1 VKWNRTFLALVCCAG
16 QAWGGAPGTRP
27 DASHPS
33 QLVRDLRATR
43 KGSKVALT
51 WSQPEAAMG
60 CLTVKVCRNISAAG
74 STSGSIP
81 TCGQTVGEIGS
92 QKPAGAVVSVARG
105 KKNTIRFT
113 DILPEDAEVLD
124 PLQSAVYHI
133 ELRDGRGRSAGFSN
147 PVSVP
152 TAPTLPAAGLH
163 SQLDVHGVYLIWEND
178 LQTQIPSLQFDYR
191 IFRRERGSS
200 KELSI
205 PYLRALV
212 HTREGERWS
221 GVDTSIE
228 WGKSYSYWVRPVTR
242 VYSMSGQILAEVEGE
257 DSPAVEV
264 TAHSVFPPAVP
275 ERLLVLASEIPS
287 KKFVDLTWAPN
298 SEKDLE
304 SYNVYRREA
313 GGVAA
318 RIQVVRRT
326 MLSFQ
331 DMDVVPGHTYFY
343 SVSAVDAKGN
353 ESPKSSEVSASVR

>member
-1 VKWNRTFLALVCCAG
+1 MKWNKTFLAIACCAG
-16 QAWGGAPGTRP
+16 QAFGGAPGTRS
-27 DASHPS
+27 AATHPS
-33 QLVRDLRATR
+33 QMVRDLRATR
-43 KGSKVALT
+43 KGSKVVLT
-51 WSQPEAAMG
+51 WSQPEPAMSRLAA
-60 CLTVKVCRNISAAG
+60 KVCRNISATG

-81 TCGQTVGEIGS
+81 TCGHTVGEIGS
-92 QKPAGAVVSVARG
+92 QKPAFAGVSVAHG
-105 KKNTIRFT
+105 KKNTIRYT
-113 DILPEDAEVLD
+113 DTLPEDAEVLD
-124 PLQSAVYHI
+124 PLQVAVYHI
-133 ELRDGRGRSAGFSN
+133 ELRDGHGRSAGFSN
-147 PVSVP
+147 TISVP
-152 TAPTLPAAGLH
+152 VAPTLPAAGLH

-191 IFRRERGSS
+191 VYRREKGAS
-200 KELSI
+200 KELPI

-228 WGKSYSYWVRPVTR
+228 WGKTYSYWVRPVTK
-242 VYSMSGQILAEVEGE
+242 VYSQSGQMLAEVEGE

-275 ERLLVLASEIPS
+275 ERLLALASEIPS

-304 SYNVYRREA
+304 GYNVYRREA

-318 RIQVVRRT
+318 RIQTVRRT

-331 DMDVVPGHTYFY
+331 DMDVAPGHTYFY
-343 SVSAVDAKGN
+343 SLSAVDAKGN